1 MADGRQPTTVLA
13 ILSLLMA
20 FASISTDIYLPAMPA
35 MADALGTSPGVLE
48 WTISGYLVGF
58 SLGQLAWGPISD
70 RYGRRIPT
78 AIGIVIF
85 VIGSAG
91 CAVASGSAEIIG
103 WRLVQAF
110 GACAGV
116 VLARAMVRD
125 LYEGDK
131 AASMLS
137 TLMVAM
143 GIAPLIGPIIG
154 GQILALAGWR
164 VIFWTL
170 VGVGIATLC
179 ALALLPETLGAD
191 RRSGL
196 SFSRSLKSYGVL
208 LRNRRFMAFSCA
220 GGFFFAGTFAYVAGS
235 PFAYISYYHV
245 PTSFYGFLFGAGIIG
260 VMIGNLVNARL
271 VARFGISRML
281 SIGAGLAAL
290 AGCALA
296 VTAATDMGGLVGL
309 VVPLFVFVSMTGLV
323 IANSFAGA
331 LTDFSEMAGSAS
343 ALVGPIQYGS
353 GMIGSALVGALAD
366 GTAWPLGSV
375 IAVAGLGSFACAMC
389 ALNLSKI
396 HG

>member
-1 MADGRQPTTVLA
+1 MMVLA

-35 MADALGTSPGVLE
+35 MAVALKTSPGVLE

-70 RYGRRIPT
+70 RFGRRIPT

-85 VIGSAG
+85 AIGSAG
-91 CAVASGSAEIIG
+91 CATAGGPAAIVG

-116 VLARAMVRD
+116 VLSRAMVRD
-125 LYEGDK
+125 LYKGDR

-154 GQILALAGWR
+154 GQILAIAGWR
-164 VIFWTL
+164 AIFWTL
-170 VGVGIATLC
+170 VGVGVATLC
-179 ALALLPETLGAD
+179 TLTALPETLRAD
-191 RRSGL
+191 RRSEL
-196 SFSRSLKSYGVL
+196 SFSRSLKGYGVL

-235 PFAYISYYHV
+235 PFAYISYHHV
-245 PTSFYGFLFGAGIIG
+245 PASLYGFLFGAGIVG
-260 VMIGNLVNARL
+260 VMIGNLVNATL
-271 VARFGISRML
+271 VTRFGATRML

-296 VTAATDMGGLVGL
+296 VTASSDMGGLVGL
-309 VVPLFVFVSMTGLV
+309 VVPLFLFVSMTGLV

-343 ALVGPIQYGS
+343 ALVGAIQYGS

-375 IAVAGLGSFACAMC
+375 IAVAGIGSFACAMW
-389 ALNLSKI
+389 ARSLSNAQ
-396 HG
+396 G